1 MTLFKRIVS
10 VFFIAVLLITPTSA
24 NVKSATSQSDT
35 MLTDVLKDK
44 NRDISDKFF
53 QLEIADEELE
63 RYDLENTPVLVVYP
77 LALTNVFYEPLED
90 VMEKVKDNSSVFF
103 VLLQEKPVFLLGEKS
118 TGKISICNPYHTD
131 KVPSYVQDVLFG
143 SAKQTFQGQE
153 CNIQNV
159 ICYDGDTQL
168 YAGITLVYETDRGRF
183 VRHYEY
189 TFSEPIEFTW
199 DEFVKLQNG
208 YRKYRVSRI
217 PVSGAGQT
225 NFATYSQNPDRY
237 KPRVP
242 FWQKLLVAGGIVAV
256 GVIAVFIGIRLR
268 KRYLRRK
275 YAAFDIEI

>member
-10 VFFIAVLLITPTSA
+10 VLFIAVLLITPTSA

-103 VLLQEKPVFLLGEKS
+103 VLLQKKPVFLLGEKS

-153 CNIQNV
+153 CNVQNV
-159 ICYDGDTQL
+159 ICHDGDGVHN
-168 YAGITLVYETDRGRF
+168 GITLIYETDRGRF
-183 VRHYEY
+183 VRHYAD
-189 TFSEPIEFTW
+189 TISDPIELTW
-199 DEFVKLQNG
+199 DEFVKLQSG
-208 YRKYRVSRI
+208 YRDYLHSLPKGYV
-217 PVSGAGQT
+217 GH
-225 NFATYSQNPDRY
+225 ATFKTYANNPDKY
-237 KPRVP
+237 KPRMP
-242 FWQKLLVAGGIVAV
+242 LWQTLVIGSG
-256 GVIAVFIGIRLR
+256 IAVAAAGIIFVCVLLR

-275 YAAFDIEI
+275 YSYFDKEG